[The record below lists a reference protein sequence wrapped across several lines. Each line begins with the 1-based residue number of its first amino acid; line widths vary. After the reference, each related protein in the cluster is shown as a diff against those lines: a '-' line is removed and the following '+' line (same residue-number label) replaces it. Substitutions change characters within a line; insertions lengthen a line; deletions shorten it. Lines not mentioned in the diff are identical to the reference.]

1 MQLAATCESHMKKDI
16 FGISAVGVEL
26 SRTRKKLVATAS
38 RREGVYKRTGEPSV
52 TFCEKEEQGSGR
64 MAYFLSQTK
73 NKPEQSELCSDVVEP
88 RGVEPLTSAMRTQRS
103 TI

>member
-1 MQLAATCESHMKKDI
+1 
-16 FGISAVGVEL
+16 
-26 SRTRKKLVATAS
+26 
-38 RREGVYKRTGEPSV
+38 
-52 TFCEKEEQGSGR
+52 